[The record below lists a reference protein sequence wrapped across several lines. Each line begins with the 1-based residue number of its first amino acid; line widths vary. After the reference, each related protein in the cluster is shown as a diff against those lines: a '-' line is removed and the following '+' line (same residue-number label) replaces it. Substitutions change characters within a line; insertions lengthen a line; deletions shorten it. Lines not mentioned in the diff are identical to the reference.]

1 MEQRHILEEIK
12 RLASANSGK
21 PPGRSAFEKATG
33 IRESDWFPHYWL
45 RWGDAL
51 KDAGFSPNRLNVP
64 LDDSMILDQY
74 VALVRGLGRL
84 PVSGELRLRAKADP
98 TFPSH
103 NVFSKFGGKLGL
115 IQRLRA
121 HCAANPAAQDVLA
134 LLPPPDDRDGE
145 EVLNERA
152 PIQGYVYMMQSGR
165 RYKIG
170 FTNSPVR
177 RHREVKIELPD
188 PTDLV
193 HSIETDD
200 PKGIEAYW
208 HRRFASKRV
217 RDTEFFELD
226 RSDVAAFKRRRYQ

>member
-1 MEQRHILEEIK
+1 MQQRHILDEIK
-12 RLASANSGK
+12 RLASANGGK
-21 PPGRSAFEKATG
+21 PTGRSAFENATG

-64 LDDSMILDQY
+64 LGDAKVLDQY
-74 VALVRGLGRL
+74 VTLVRELGRL

-98 TFPSH
+98 GFPSH
-103 NVFSKFGGKLGL
+103 NVFSKFGGKVGL

-121 HCAANPAAQDVLA
+121 HCAASPTDQDILA
-134 LLPPPDDRDGE
+134 LLPPPDDRGGE
-145 EVLNERA
+145 EGLNERA

-177 RHREVKIELPD
+177 RHREVRIELPD

-226 RSDVAAFKRRRYQ
+226 RSDVVAFKRRRYQ

>member
-1 MEQRHILEEIK
+1 MQQRHILDEIK
-12 RLASANSGK
+12 RLASANGGK
-21 PPGRSAFEKATG
+21 PPGRSAFENATG

-64 LDDSMILDQY
+64 LGDAKVLDQY
-74 VALVRGLGRL
+74 VTLVRELGRL

-98 TFPSH
+98 GFPSH
-103 NVFSKFGGKLGL
+103 NVFSKFGGKVGL

-121 HCAANPAAQDVLA
+121 HCAASPTDQDILA
-134 LLPPPDDRDGE
+134 LLPPPDDRGGE
-145 EVLNERA
+145 EGLNERA

-177 RHREVKIELPD
+177 RHREVRIELPD

-226 RSDVAAFKRRRYQ
+226 RSDVVAFKRRRYQ

>member
-1 MEQRHILEEIK
+1 MEQRHILDEIK
-12 RLASANSGK
+12 RLASANGGK

-33 IRESDWFPHYWL
+33 IRESDWFPHHWL

-64 LDDSMILDQY
+64 LDDAKVLDKY
-74 VALVRGLGRL
+74 VTLVRELGRL

-98 TFPSH
+98 SFPSH
-103 NVFSKFGGKLGL
+103 NVFSKFGGKVGL

-121 HCAANPAAQDVLA
+121 HCAASPADHDVLA
-134 LLPPPDDRDGE
+134 LLPPPDGRGDE

-177 RHREVKIELPD
+177 RHREVKLELPD